1 MTEKT
6 KQYRVGLKYDI
17 SDNYPKELRDI
28 ITKNTNHPNY
38 LSVNS
43 EYQDQWFKDRI
54 NDDTNVFK
62 TRHGAEHF
70 HAQLLEWIDQKIE
83 TVDDA
88 KYNLEKGKLRVRDD
102 KYLTY
107 LFSFTVDSEDEVKS
121 LIDKS
126 EEYLYDLKRN
136 DPFIIEE
143 REVITTYSDWE
154 QA

>member
-17 SDNYPKELRDI
+17 SDNYPKELKDTI
-28 ITKNTNHPNY
+28 LKNTSYSRYSY
-38 LSVNS
+38 L
-43 EYQDQWFKDRI
+43 EDQWFKNQI
-54 NDDTNVFK
+54 NDSTNVFK
-62 TRHGAEHF
+62 TRRGAEHF
-70 HAQLLEWIDQKIE
+70 HAQLLEWIDQKLE
-83 TVDDA
+83 SVDNARDNLKSGSLRLRDG
-88 KYNLEKGKLRVRDD
+88 KYN
-102 KYLTY
+102 TY
-107 LFSFTVDSEDEVKS
+107 LFGFTVDSKDEVKAI
-121 LIDKS
+121 IDQS